1 MQWLRRK
8 YPKANWRWLRRHH
21 LSGWWPT
28 HDGIALFNAGGVA
41 VTRYRYRGTKIPMPW
56 EDDGR
61 EAAAGLE
68 QLQLLIAG

>member
-41 VTRYRYRGTKIPMPW
+41 VTRYRYRGTKIP
-56 EDDGR
+56 DARGKTT
-61 EAAAGLE
+61 AARPPPASSNCNS
-68 QLQLLIAG
+68 